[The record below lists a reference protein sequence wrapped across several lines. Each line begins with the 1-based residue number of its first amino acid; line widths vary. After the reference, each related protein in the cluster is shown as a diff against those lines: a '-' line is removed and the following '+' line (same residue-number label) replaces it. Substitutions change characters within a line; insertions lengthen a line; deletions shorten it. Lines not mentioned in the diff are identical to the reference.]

1 MTDGAYEGIAIV
13 GMAGRFPGAETVE
26 ALWANLVAGKETV
39 SFFDDET
46 LAEAGLNGPALRKRG
61 HYVPAR
67 GVLKD
72 ADCFDAAF
80 FSVHPKEAEVTDP
93 QQRLFLEICW
103 AAQIGAK

>member
-26 ALWANLVAGKETV
+26 ELWANLVAGRESV
-39 SFFDDET
+39 SFFDDDA
-46 LAEAGLNGPALRKRG
+46 LAGAGLSGPALRSRG

-72 ADCFDAAF
+72 ADCFDAALF
-80 FSVHPKEAEVTDP
+80 
-93 QQRLFLEICW
+93 QRASE
-103 AAQIGAK
+103 GS